1 MRSDQTAAFVAARPY
16 VDKYALRRAVYDH
29 NSRVLR
35 AQRTGTDVILA
46 AEPMLSLSGETVMGR
61 SDYECHACCRD
72 VGMAFAADSTTHRIV
87 NRSGEPTRRTVGLCV
102 PCWSRT
108 VRYEGDR
115 DDLPV
120 VEVRFA

>member
-1 MRSDQTAAFVAARPY
+1 MRSDQTAEFVATRPY
-16 VDKYALRRAVYDH
+16 RDRDALKRAVDDH

-35 AQRTGTDVILA
+35 AQRSGADDAIA
-46 AEPMLSLSGETVMGR
+46 AEPMLTLSGTTVMRR
-61 SDYECHACCRD
+61 SDYECQACCRD

-115 DDLPV
+115 EDLPV